1 MDNDFDAG
9 INSSTAWTEALDGL
23 YNEGLQ
29 HIKQARALYAFEG
42 KPEFRELTVEAGDDL
57 EIIQETLP
65 DGWSLV
71 RTLGDE
77 GCVVGLLPR
86 TYYTVGRSLKCIQI
100 FWFNGISLLQTSFLV
115 RRLTTSLL
123 ARLPNA
129 TNLLFR

>member
-9 INSSTAWTEALDGL
+9 INSSTAWTESLDRL
-23 YNEGLQ
+23 CNQVPQ
-29 HIKQARALYAFEG
+29 HTQQARALYAFEG

-57 EIIQETLP
+57 EVIQETLP

-86 TYYTVGRSLKCIQI
+86 SYYTVRCLSDI
-100 FWFNGISLLQTSFLV
+100 
-115 RRLTTSLL
+115 
-123 ARLPNA
+123 
-129 TNLLFR
+129 

>member
-23 YNEGLQ
+23 YDEEQQ

-57 EIIQETLP
+57 EVIRETLP

-71 RTLGDE
+71 RALNE
-77 GCVVGLLPR
+77 ESHVGLLPR
-86 TYYTVGRSLKCIQI
+86 TYYTVGHCEICTRYFDLKALVYFRFC
-100 FWFNGISLLQTSFLV
+100 FLSGD
-115 RRLTTSLL
+115 R
-123 ARLPNA
+123 
-129 TNLLFR
+129 